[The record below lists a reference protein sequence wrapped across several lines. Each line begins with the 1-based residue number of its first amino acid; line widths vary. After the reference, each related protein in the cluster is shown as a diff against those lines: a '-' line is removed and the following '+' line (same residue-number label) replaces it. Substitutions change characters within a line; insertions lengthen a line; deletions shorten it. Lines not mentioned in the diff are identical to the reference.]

1 MELWLNILVS
11 VIIGIPATIISA
23 IIGILSYKKMTEKG
37 DLEKKQAEE
46 KKKKEELKSLFAQ
59 RDELADSRQKQTIME
74 INYAIEKNIM
84 PLIQTIQIQQ
94 EGLQSQVNTI
104 MNELI
109 DNTKTTNDRLNKL
122 EVTVAVNSA
131 MKERQNG

>member
-1 MELWLNILVS
+1 
-11 VIIGIPATIISA
+11 
-23 IIGILSYKKMTEKG
+23 MTEKG